1 MSILLLQC
9 GGKYLRT
16 KGSRTLSTF
25 ADTQLKSI
33 QITLTSS
40 LKKITEEEVRSV
52 CATLGKAFNENFSL
66 GKKFSFGYR
75 SYNTHVFSYT
85 ENEHGVFT
93 ATEKKRSA
101 QDGYKVVLNITFD
114 TFDTPCQL
122 EDIISNFPPN
132 TAENNYS
139 FKFL

>member
-1 MSILLLQC
+1 MVVIIQQC
-9 GGKYLRT
+9 RSKHT

-25 ADTQLKSI
+25 ADDQLYSI

-52 CATLGKAFNENFSL
+52 CATLGEAFNKNFSL

-75 SYNTHVFSYT
+75 SYNTLVFSYT
-85 ENEHGVFT
+85 EDEHGVFT
-93 ATEKKRSA
+93 ATEKKRGA

-114 TFDTPCQL
+114 NPRQV
-122 EDIISNFPPN
+122 EDIVSKFPRH